1 MATANLSNIA
11 DIPTE
16 GSVIN
21 DISKWENSIYLID
34 EQDYVHGGED
44 GYDNIPHQ
52 QLANRTLYL
61 KDSLHNVSSSLDLLA
76 SNVSSQNII
85 NDSRYTVVTDNIND
99 LRTDLDNLF
108 ERVTENYNTHDA
120 LIGSL
125 RIDVDNALDT
135 LEQRKF
141 YAGSDSVGGAAL
153 RVHAIYD
160 NKDIHLV
167 GLENNGDSLIRSNVV
182 VKNDEI
188 TANIFHGMLDGI
200 ALNANRLSNNTLI
213 SLYGDVLASYHYD
226 GSTNVQVRASLKN
239 SGVSAGSYGPDAD
252 KQLGM
257 NDTFIVPAF
266 TVDEKGIIT
275 SADVHTFTLP
285 DEAVSGTTNAT
296 QNNAKL
302 YIVGAPEQNQQERTY
317 SNNQVYMNDGILYS
331 NGTQVVTVSDS
342 QDLTNKT
349 YEGFR
354 LHNSVE
360 HDVDNSIQG
369 IDGSDALVTSNALFN
384 HKHNY
389 AGSDTQGGHALT
401 VKMSESVEDE
411 QNYLL
416 VGNIESEQV
425 KYNNQITVNGN
436 DFTSPVI
443 HATVMMHIP
452 GGRLWI
458 DTSAHAI
465 DGSDFFNK
473 KIEERVDGLEE
484 KINESIVD
492 IDGVVYR
499 ATEEL
504 RSRIETTE
512 SDIESINNQIGTS
525 LADTV
530 DTLIQNYV
538 SDANHYATVDDVVHL
553 FDI

>member
-226 GSTNVQVRASLKN
+226 GSTNVQVCASLKIVAFLLAHTDQTQTN
-239 SGVSAGSYGPDAD
+239 SWA
-252 KQLGM
+252 
-257 NDTFIVPAF
+257 
-266 TVDEKGIIT
+266 
-275 SADVHTFTLP
+275 
-285 DEAVSGTTNAT
+285 
-296 QNNAKL
+296 
-302 YIVGAPEQNQQERTY
+302 
-317 SNNQVYMNDGILYS
+317 
-331 NGTQVVTVSDS
+331 
-342 QDLTNKT
+342 
-349 YEGFR
+349 
-354 LHNSVE
+354 
-360 HDVDNSIQG
+360 
-369 IDGSDALVTSNALFN
+369 
-384 HKHNY
+384 
-389 AGSDTQGGHALT
+389 
-401 VKMSESVEDE
+401 
-411 QNYLL
+411 
-416 VGNIESEQV
+416 
-425 KYNNQITVNGN
+425 
-436 DFTSPVI
+436 
-443 HATVMMHIP
+443 
-452 GGRLWI
+452 
-458 DTSAHAI
+458 
-465 DGSDFFNK
+465 
-473 KIEERVDGLEE
+473 
-484 KINESIVD
+484 
-492 IDGVVYR
+492 
-499 ATEEL
+499 
-504 RSRIETTE
+504 
-512 SDIESINNQIGTS
+512 
-525 LADTV
+525 
-530 DTLIQNYV
+530 
-538 SDANHYATVDDVVHL
+538 
-553 FDI
+553 